1 MAYQHDKIYRKNKS
15 VCILHF
21 SLHIMLYL
29 VRKRLYMLLLFRWDG
44 FSLLW
49 FGLLRLLSG
58 YLGCNLWPSWAN
70 IRLSKPLLLVKTV
83 KNTSNNMDRFAYS
96 LQDVLSYFIWSPR
109 CLYDGSEVA
118 YGGRTRP
125 GISPDG
131 ATFASRWFHVY
142 WRWLQDFM
150 SIQDGFKMS
159 LFRFLDRIFVSRSRK
174 VGWRWLYDGFKVAY
188 GGRKWFKFDVRRT
201 HDASKRSQDGSR

>member
-1 MAYQHDKIYRKNKS
+1 MPSPVFFPYMHICHLIQRHTKYIAKRVSD
-15 VCILHF
+15 CILLLSWLINMTKYIEKIDRFAYGSFHCILCF
-21 SLHIMLYL
+21 ILCARGCIW
-29 VRKRLYMLLLFRWDG
+29 LYMLLLCRWDG

-109 CLYDGSEVA
+109 CLYDGSKVA
-118 YGGRTRP
+118 YGGREWP
-125 GISPDG
+125 GTSPDG
-131 ATFASRWFHVY
+131 AKFASRWFHVDS
-142 WRWLQDFM
+142 RWGQDVPSLAFG
-150 SIQDGFKMS
+150 SHIRFK
-159 LFRFLDRIFVSRSRK
+159 K
-174 VGWRWLYDGFKVAY
+174 
-188 GGRKWFKFDVRRT
+188 
-201 HDASKRSQDGSR
+201 